1 MNDCSVIVKL
11 RGSWERDVRVK
22 LSCEMMGCEIQA
34 TFVPGEGGERE
45 TEGGEETDRDRER
58 DKGGGEKGVT
68 EKTEIYSIWKG
79 ADTLISNIG
88 PQSI

>member
-1 MNDCSVIVKL
+1 
-11 RGSWERDVRVK
+11 
-22 LSCEMMGCEIQA
+22 MMGCEIQA
-34 TFVPGEGGERE
+34 RLYLERGERE
-45 TEGGEETDRDRER
+45 RRRVGKRQIETEREIR
-58 DKGGGEKGVT
+58 GGGGEKEVT